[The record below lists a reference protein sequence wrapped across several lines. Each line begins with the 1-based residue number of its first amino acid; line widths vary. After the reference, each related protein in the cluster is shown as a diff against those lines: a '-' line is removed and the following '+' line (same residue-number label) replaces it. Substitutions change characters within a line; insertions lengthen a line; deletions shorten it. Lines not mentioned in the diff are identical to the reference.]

1 MDMIMKPLVLALAA
15 VVSLV
20 LFSAAYSQTYPNRS
34 VRLVTSGVAGAA
46 NDVLSRTLAAKLSEL
61 LGQQVVVDNRPGAG
75 NTIAPMIAAKA
86 APDGYTLSHC
96 AISDAIAPALYQKL
110 PYDLLRD
117 FSPISLFGTTA
128 NILVVHP
135 SVPPKSVQEFIEYAK
150 ANPGKMDYAST
161 GVGSATHLTMELFKS
176 ATRTDIIHVP
186 YKGGPLLIT
195 DLLAGRVSTMMSNLP
210 AQVDHVKAGKI
221 RGLGVSTSKRSPRLP
236 AVPTIAE
243 SGVPGF
249 EVTVWFGLCAPAAVP
264 KAIIAKLNAEVAK
277 AVNSPDL
284 RSRFEQLGVDPQSL
298 TIEQFTVFIKSE
310 TARWANV
317 VKEAGIPSQ

>member
-1 MDMIMKPLVLALAA
+1 MIMKPLVLALAA
-15 VVSLV
+15 VVSL
-20 LFSAAYSQTYPNRS
+20 LMFSAAYSQTYPNRS

-46 NDVLSRTLAAKLSEL
+46 NDALSRTLAAKLSEL

-96 AISDAIAPALYQKL
+96 SISDAIAPALYQRL

-135 SVPPKSVQEFIEYAK
+135 SVAPKSVQEFIAYAK

-176 ATRTDIIHVP
+176 MTRTDIAHVP

-195 DLLAGRVSTMMSNLP
+195 DLLSGRVSTMMSNLP

-221 RGLGVSTSKRSPRLP
+221 RGLGVSTLKRSPRLP
-236 AVPTIAE
+236 EVPTIAE

-249 EVTVWFGLCAPAAVP
+249 EVIVWFGLCAPAAVP
-264 KAIIAKLNAEVAK
+264 KAIISKLNAEVAK

-310 TARWANV
+310 TARWAKV
-317 VKEAGIPSQ
+317 VKEAGIPSL